1 MVSTRFNQRLAEQLA
16 SIALLLLHGDD
27 LALEGPENQAV
38 PGPLAEKGAIFYVHA
53 IVHFSAIA
61 FRPSF

>member
-38 PGPLAEKGAIFYVHA
+38 PGPLAEKGA
-53 IVHFSAIA
+53 
-61 FRPSF
+61 P